1 MQDQRR
7 PSKRK
12 AAAPAPNPP
21 ALISF
26 MMSEWKP
33 APRARSAPVAHA
45 ARFRARRR
53 GLAARFPGETLV
65 VPTGREKIR
74 SNDTTYRFRPGSDF
88 VYLTGNTEPDC
99 VLVLLAHRGRH
110 EHVLFVEP
118 NPGRNDPTFFTDRS
132 KGELWVGPR
141 LGVAES
147 ERRFGVDRCAPLGDL
162 PALLRGLPARKV
174 RVLRGFDP
182 GVDASLRGHQERDH
196 ELARAIAEQRLLKD
210 ETEVQAIVDAGVATR
225 HALEDLLR
233 ALPRAKTERELEAVF
248 DARARVLGNGV
259 GYGTIVAGGANA
271 CVLHWTRN
279 DGPLEKGALV
289 LVDAGVEGRS
299 LYTADVTR
307 TFPVSGRFS
316 REQRELYDV
325 VIAAQEAAFAAVK
338 PGADFLAPHRAA
350 TIALVQ
356 GLERLRLL
364 PVSAAEALADDKLYH
379 KRYTLHGT
387 SHMLGLDVHDCEAAP
402 PERYRK
408 GRLEPGMVLTVEPG
422 LYFQKDDL
430 TVPARY
436 RGIGI
441 RVEDDVL
448 VTARGHRLLTD
459 IPREAGDV
467 ERWVRACAR
476 G

>member
-1 MQDQRR
+1 MQRQT
-7 PSKRK
+7 SKRK
-12 AAAPAPNPP
+12 NAAPVPTPP
-21 ALISF
+21 ALVAF
-26 MMSEWKP
+26 MMTEWK
-33 APRARSAPVAHA
+33 AAARAKAAPVAHA

-53 GLAARFPGETLV
+53 ALAARFAGETLV

-88 VYLTGNTEPDC
+88 YYLTGNTEPDC
-99 VLVLLAHRGRH
+99 VLVLLPGRGGH

-118 NPGRNDPTFFTDRS
+118 NPGRRDPTFFTDRS

-141 LGVAES
+141 LGVPES
-147 ERRFGVDRCAPLGDL
+147 QRRFGVDRCAPLADL
-162 PALLRGLPARKV
+162 PTLLRGLPARQTRVV
-174 RVLRGFDP
+174 RGLDE
-182 GVDASLRGHQERDH
+182 GVDAVMRGHQGRDL
-196 ELARAIAEQRLLKD
+196 ELRRAIAEQRLIKD
-210 ETEVQAIVDAGVATR
+210 DVEVAAIVEAGVATR
-225 HALEDLLR
+225 HALDDLLR
-233 ALPRAKTERELEAVF
+233 ALPRAESERELEAVF

-279 DGPLEKGALV
+279 DGPIAKGSLV
-289 LVDAGVEGRS
+289 LVDAGVEGKS

-325 VIAAQEAAFAAVK
+325 VIAAQQAAFAAVV

-350 TIALVQ
+350 TAALVA

-402 PERYRK
+402 PERYRQ

-459 IPREAGDV
+459 IPREAADV

>member
-1 MQDQRR
+1 MQRQT
-7 PSKRK
+7 SKRK
-12 AAAPAPNPP
+12 SAAPAPTPP
-21 ALISF
+21 ALVAF
-26 MMSEWKP
+26 MMSAWKSS
-33 APRARSAPVAHA
+33 PRAKASPVAHA

-53 GLAARFPGETLV
+53 ALAARFPGETLV
-65 VPTGREKIR
+65 IPTGREKIR
-74 SNDTTYRFRPGSDF
+74 SNDTTYRFRPASDF
-88 VYLTGNTEPDC
+88 YYLTGNTEPDC
-99 VLVLLAHRGRH
+99 VLVMLPGRGGH

-118 NPGRNDPTFFTDRS
+118 NPGRRDPTFFTDRG

-141 LGVAES
+141 LGVPES
-147 ERRFGVDRCAPLGDL
+147 RRRFGVDRGAPLADL
-162 PALLRGLPARKV
+162 PTLLRGLPPRQTRVV
-174 RVLRGFDP
+174 RGLDEA
-182 GVDASLRGHQERDH
+182 VDRAVRGHEGRDL
-196 ELARAIAEQRLLKD
+196 ELRRAIAEQRLIKD
-210 ETEVQAIVDAGVATR
+210 EVEVAALVEAGVATR
-225 HALEDLLR
+225 LALDDLLR
-233 ALPRAKTERELEAVF
+233 ALPRARSERDLEAVF

-259 GYGTIVAGGANA
+259 GYGTIIAGGANA

-279 DGPLEKGALV
+279 DGPITKGSLV
-289 LVDAGVEGRS
+289 LVDAGVEGKS

-325 VIAAQEAAFAAVK
+325 VIAAQEAAFAAVA

-350 TIALVQ
+350 TAALVA

-364 PVSAAEALADDKLYH
+364 PVSAAEAMADDKLYH

-402 PERYRK
+402 PERYRQ

-422 LYFQKDDL
+422 LYFQRDDL

-459 IPREAGDV
+459 LPREAADV